1 MSGQESAETLA
12 LRALGWLAEDR
23 DRLGAF
29 LAETGASP
37 ADLAAQAGDPA
48 FLGAILDHLLSS
60 DALVIGFC
68 LSEGLPND
76 APMRARAALPGGA
89 QWHWT

>member
-37 ADLAAQAGDPA
+37 ADMARQAGDPA

-60 DALVIGFC
+60 DAMVIGFC
-68 LSEGLPND
+68 AAEGLPND
-76 APMRARAALPGGA
+76 APMKARTALPGGA

>member
-1 MSGQESAETLA
+1 MSGLESAETLA

-23 DRLGAF
+23 DRLGDF
-29 LAETGASP
+29 LGATGASP
-37 ADLAAQAGDPA
+37 GDLAALAGDSA

-68 LSEGLPND
+68 AAAGLAND
-76 APMRARAALPGGA
+76 APMRARQALPGGA

>member
-12 LRALGWLAEDR
+12 LKVLGWLAEDR
-23 DRLGAF
+23 DRLESF
-29 LAETGASP
+29 MAETGASP
-37 ADLAAQAGDPA
+37 ADLASQAGDPA
-48 FLGAILDHLLSS
+48 FLGAILDHLLGS

-68 LSEGLPND
+68 RAEGLAND

>member
-12 LRALGWLAEDR
+12 LRVLGWLAEDR
-23 DRLGAF
+23 DRLDGF

-37 ADLAAQAGDPA
+37 ADLAAQVGDPA

-68 LSEGLPND
+68 QADGLAND